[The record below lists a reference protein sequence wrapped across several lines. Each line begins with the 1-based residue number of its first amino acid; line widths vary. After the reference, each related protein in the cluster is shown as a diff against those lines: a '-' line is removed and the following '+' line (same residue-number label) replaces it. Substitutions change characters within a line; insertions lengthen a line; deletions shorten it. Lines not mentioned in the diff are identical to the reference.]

1 MQVCLKWSECK
12 QLTTFFVHFATEIWR
27 LSVTQPKYQKLRV
40 PINLNS
46 YEYDL
51 LSYCRL
57 SFSRYFTENCVN
69 FLDTM
74 MLTLFYF
81 KPIFP
86 VGKLMGDIIEDLLG
100 KC

>member
-1 MQVCLKWSECK
+1 MQ
-12 QLTTFFVHFATEIWR
+12 TTKNVFGTLCNRDQAVISNSAE
-27 LSVTQPKYQKLRV
+27 VTKLRV

-46 YEYDL
+46 YENDL
-51 LSYCRL
+51 LRYCRL

-86 VGKLMGDIIEDLLG
+86 VGKLIGDITEDPLG

>member
-1 MQVCLKWSECK
+1 MQ
-12 QLTTFFVHFATEIWR
+12 TTNNVFCTFCNR
-27 LSVTQPKYQKLRV
+27 DQPVISYSAEVRIKQKLRD

-69 FLDTM
+69 FLNTM

-86 VGKLMGDIIEDLLG
+86 VGKLIGDIIEDLLG